1 MASAKSATNQPG
13 GLVIGYLERVSR
25 SVFDRY
31 SDEITELVG
40 NRHGIYAL
48 YRNNNLYYVGLARN
62 LKGRVKHHLR
72 DRHAER
78 WDHFS
83 MYLVHSEHCLRDLEA
98 LAIRIAYPE
107 GNKMRGKFGGAPDL
121 RKSLEEKLTR
131 RALTEIGGVMGR
143 APPVT
148 SGEPG
153 KRTKRVRTRRGEP
166 SPFQRVVHEVLQ
178 KDGPYVILASRPRWV
193 SFVPESWAK
202 ILPDNGTAWR
212 HFTRNIS
219 VCCWLAGRP
228 GKVRLVFEVSRM
240 DDPKLRLACVQALRD
255 AGFRVLKSAFRQDAK
270 YSRFFSVAHK
280 VKDFDDTREVQDGV
294 VALLAKAKMQF
305 PKAEAVLRN
314 VFPTP

>member
-1 MASAKSATNQPG
+1 MASAKSATNEPG
-13 GLVIGYLERVSR
+13 GLVVAYLERVSG
-25 SVFDRY
+25 SVFDKY
-31 SDEITELVG
+31 SEEITQLVG

-48 YRNNNLYYVGLARN
+48 YRNRNLYYVGLARN

-72 DRHAER
+72 DRHAGR
-78 WDHFS
+78 WNYFS

-107 GNKMRGKFGGAPDL
+107 GNKTRGKFGGAPDL
-121 RKSLEEKLTR
+121 RKSLQKNLTR
-131 RALTEIGGVMGR
+131 RAIAEIDGIMGR
-143 APPVT
+143 AAAVT

-153 KRTKRVRTRRGEP
+153 KRAKRVRTRRGEQ

-178 KDGPYVILASRPRWV
+178 KDGPYVILASRPRQV
-193 SFVPESWAK
+193 NFIPESWTK

-255 AGFRVLKSAFRQDAK
+255 AGFRVLKNAFRQDAK
-270 YSRFFSVAHK
+270 YSRFFSVVHK
-280 VKDFDDTREVQDGV
+280 VKDFDDIREVQDGV
-294 VALLAKAKMQF
+294 VALLAKAKEQF
-305 PKAEAVLRN
+305 PEAEAVLRN
-314 VFPTP
+314 VFPTL